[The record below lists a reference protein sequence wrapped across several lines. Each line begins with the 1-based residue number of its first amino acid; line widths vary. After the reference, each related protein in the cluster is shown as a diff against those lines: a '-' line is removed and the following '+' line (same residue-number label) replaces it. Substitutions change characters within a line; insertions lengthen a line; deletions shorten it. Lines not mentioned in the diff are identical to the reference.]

1 MRGFFISI
9 AERQEKAMTLE
20 QQIQTLEE
28 EVEALKRQ
36 LAELKKCTS
45 RHIDALRSDIHA
57 IKSRAAD

>member
-1 MRGFFISI
+1 
-9 AERQEKAMTLE
+9 MTLE